1 MSQLPELPG
10 ILSAHQV
17 RATGDVIAELQLP
30 SGQIQWF
37 PGGHADPWNHV
48 EAAMALAVAGRK
60 AEAERAF
67 EWLEAIQHDD
77 GAWFNYYIG
86 DEVEDARLDTN
97 VIAYVATGVCHHH
110 LVTGDTGFV
119 DAMWPMVERAIEFV
133 LRLQQPGGEIL
144 WSLEPDRSPGRF
156 ALLTGSSSIYLSLR
170 CATALA
176 WLLGHERPEWELA
189 AGRLAHTVAYREH
202 AFEPKVPWAMDWYY
216 PVLSGAVT
224 GDAARAR
231 LEERWHEFVIDGL
244 GVRCVNTGDW
254 VTAAETSE
262 LVLTLDA
269 VAMRDEAVDLLSW
282 TRHLRDDDGSYW
294 TGCVHPQCV
303 RFPGGE
309 RTTYTSAAVILATHA
324 LTGSGATA
332 GLFRG
337 DGLPVGLD
345 LESLDRLQA
354 RLPSDD

>member
-1 MSQLPELPG
+1 VSQLPELPG
-10 ILSAHQV
+10 ILSARQV

-67 EWLEAIQHDD
+67 EWLDAIQHDD

-189 AGRLAHTVAYREH
+189 AARLGATIAFDEDR
-202 AFEPKVPWAMDWYY
+202 FEPKQRWAMDWYY
-216 PVLSGAVT
+216 PVMTGAVR
-224 GDAARAR
+224 GPAAHAR
-231 LEERWHEFVIDGL
+231 LDEHWSRFVMEGL
-244 GVRCVNTGDW
+244 GVRCVSDRPW
-254 VTAAETSE
+254 VTAAETAE
-262 LVLTLDA
+262 LVVALD
-269 VAMRDEAVDLLSW
+269 VAGRTSTARRLMTWSQY
-282 TRHLRDDDGSYW
+282 LREPDGSYW
-294 TGCVHPQCV
+294 TGCVHPEEV
-303 RFPGGE
+303 HFPGDE
-309 RTTYTSAAVILATHA
+309 RSSYSAAAMVLAADA
-324 LTGSGATA
+324 LGGFTKGG

-337 DGLPVGLD
+337 EGVPSIEPVADDLQRDLD
-345 LESLDRLQA
+345 
-354 RLPSDD
+354 